1 MSQTYFTPQ
10 QDGIMTHTVSPAQR
24 VRQSAP
30 VQQLD
35 CHYIIRLFY
44 NYLQHSSCL
53 ILITACPLYHE
64 M

>member
-1 MSQTYFTPQ
+1 
-10 QDGIMTHTVSPAQR
+10 MTHTVSPAQR